1 MATTEQNTNA
11 INGLIIWANGVIA
24 NSKNIDELPDMESIV
39 TTSHLPVREGG
50 VTQKLEIQKIITKA
64 LLDRLVVIDGKP
76 FRIAKD
82 NANTVNPNTL
92 EVNDVVIGYSAPST
106 FLMAV
111 YRGGDQT
118 DFTNDA
124 IYEKFSGF

>member
-1 MATTEQNTNA
+1 MATTQQNTDAINA
-11 INGLIIWANGVIA
+11 IILWINAVIS
-24 NSKNIDELPDMESIV
+24 NSKNIDELPDMVNIV
-39 TTSHLPVREGG
+39 ATGHLPVREGG

-64 LLDRLVVIDGKP
+64 LFDRLVVIDGKP

-92 EVNDVVIGYSAPST
+92 EINDVVIGYSSPST

-118 DFTNDA
+118 DFTNDS

>member
-1 MATTEQNTNA
+1 MATTQQNTDA
-11 INGLIIWANGVIA
+11 INGIVVWINKVVTE
-24 NSKNIDELPDMESIV
+24 SKNIDELPEMVGIV
-39 TTSHLPVREGG
+39 TSANLPVREGG
-50 VTQKLEIQKIITKA
+50 VTQKLEIQKIITQA
-64 LLDRLVVIDGKP
+64 LSDRLIVIDGKP
-76 FRIAKD
+76 FRISKD
-82 NANTVNPNTL
+82 VANTVNLNTL
-92 EVNDVVIGYSAPST
+92 EVNDVIIGYSDSVT